1 MPKPARR
8 TGRKPTA
15 VRRRIRKPVPS
26 KGPRRRKVL
35 PNERLP
41 ELELIYDTA
50 PVGLAFLSPDCRYV
64 HINQRLTEIC
74 GISVADHIGRSVR
87 ETVPQVAEQVE
98 QLVEAVLL
106 SGAPITGV
114 EVRGQRADGRNADHV
129 WITNWHPLKSSDG
142 SVVGVNVVAE
152 DITERTRTKAMLA
165 ASESAL
171 HESEIRFRELKDAEN
186 ESREARREL
195 AQVARRTTLA
205 AMTAAIAHEMK
216 QPLGAIVTNANAGLR
231 WLDRSQPDLT
241 EIRDALM
248 HIAADGHRA
257 SDVIQSVRA
266 VFTKGDQA
274 GSLLDANELIRET
287 IGILRPELEA
297 AKIAVCL
304 NLAPQ
309 LALLDGH
316 KIQLQQVVLNIVSNA
331 ADAMRTVTDRP
342 KVLTVKSAPNDWGG
356 VAITIEVSGIGIE
369 PEYAGRVF
377 DPFFTTKA
385 HGMGMGLAICRS
397 IVEAHGGSLSMS
409 PGSPHG
415 SVLHVSLLGNK

>member
-1 MPKPARR
+1 
-8 TGRKPTA
+8 
-15 VRRRIRKPVPS
+15 
-26 KGPRRRKVL
+26 
-35 PNERLP
+35 
-41 ELELIYDTA
+41 
-50 PVGLAFLSPDCRYV
+50 V

-106 SGAPITGV
+106 SGEPITGV
-114 EVRGQRADGRNADHV
+114 EVRGQRADGLNADHV

-171 HESEIRFRELKDAEN
+171 RESEIRFRELKDAEN

-205 AMTAAIAHEMK
+205 AMTAAIAHELK

-231 WLDRSQPDLT
+231 WLDRSPPDLT
-241 EIRDALM
+241 EIRDALR

-274 GSLLDANELIRET
+274 GSPLDANALIRET

-309 LALLDGH
+309 LALLHGH

-356 VAITIEVSGIGIE
+356 VAITIEDSGIGIE
-369 PEYAGRVF
+369 SENADRVF

-415 SVLHVSLLGNK
+415 SVFHVSLLGSQ

>member
-1 MPKPARR
+1 
-8 TGRKPTA
+8 
-15 VRRRIRKPVPS
+15 
-26 KGPRRRKVL
+26 
-35 PNERLP
+35 
-41 ELELIYDTA
+41 
-50 PVGLAFLSPDCRYV
+50 
-64 HINQRLTEIC
+64 
-74 GISVADHIGRSVR
+74 
-87 ETVPQVAEQVE
+87 
-98 QLVEAVLL
+98 
-106 SGAPITGV
+106 
-114 EVRGQRADGRNADHV
+114 
-129 WITNWHPLKSSDG
+129 
-142 SVVGVNVVAE
+142 
-152 DITERTRTKAMLA
+152 MLA

-171 HESEIRFRELKDAEN
+171 RESEIRFRELKDAEN

-205 AMTAAIAHEMK
+205 AMTAAIAHELK

-231 WLDRSQPDLT
+231 WLDRSPPDLT
-241 EIRDALM
+241 EIRDALR

-274 GSLLDANELIRET
+274 GSPLDANALIRET

-309 LALLDGH
+309 LALLHGH

-356 VAITIEVSGIGIE
+356 VAITIEDSGIGIE
-369 PEYAGRVF
+369 SENADRVF

-415 SVLHVSLLGNK
+415 SVFHVSLLGSQ

>member
-1 MPKPARR
+1 
-8 TGRKPTA
+8 
-15 VRRRIRKPVPS
+15 
-26 KGPRRRKVL
+26 
-35 PNERLP
+35 
-41 ELELIYDTA
+41 
-50 PVGLAFLSPDCRYV
+50 
-64 HINQRLTEIC
+64 
-74 GISVADHIGRSVR
+74 
-87 ETVPQVAEQVE
+87 
-98 QLVEAVLL
+98 
-106 SGAPITGV
+106 
-114 EVRGQRADGRNADHV
+114 
-129 WITNWHPLKSSDG
+129 
-142 SVVGVNVVAE
+142 
-152 DITERTRTKAMLA
+152 
-165 ASESAL
+165 
-171 HESEIRFRELKDAEN
+171 
-186 ESREARREL
+186 
-195 AQVARRTTLA
+195 
-205 AMTAAIAHEMK
+205 MTAAIAHELK

-231 WLDRSQPDLT
+231 GWTDRHRISPRY
-241 EIRDALM
+241 RDALR

-274 GSLLDANELIRET
+274 GSPLDANALIRET

-309 LALLDGH
+309 LALLHGH

-356 VAITIEVSGIGIE
+356 VAITIENSGIGIE
-369 PEYAGRVF
+369 PENADQVF

-415 SVLHVSLLGNK
+415 SVFHVSLLGSQ